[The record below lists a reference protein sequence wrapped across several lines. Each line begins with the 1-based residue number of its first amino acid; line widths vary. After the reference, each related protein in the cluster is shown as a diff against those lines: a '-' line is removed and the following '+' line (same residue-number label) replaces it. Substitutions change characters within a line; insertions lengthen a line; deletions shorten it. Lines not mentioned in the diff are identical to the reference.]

1 MENQRKLRPVMFV
14 GTSSDVGKSVITA
27 GFCRIFKQD
36 GYTPAPF
43 KAQNMSLNSYATP
56 EGLEIGRAQAV
67 QAEAA
72 GIPCHTDM
80 NPVLL
85 KPTNDQTA
93 QVILNGKSIG
103 NQSAKEYFLSNDR
116 ATLFEEVKLAYQ
128 RLALRYSPIVMEGAG
143 SISELNLKKRD
154 ITNMRMAIA
163 AGAATYLVTDIDKG
177 GIFASLYGTMQ
188 LLEPEEKA
196 CIKGII
202 INKFRGDP
210 DLFQEGKQMIA
221 DLCGV
226 PVIGI
231 IPYFKDIFI
240 EEEDAVSLKLKRNQ
254 PIPGKVNIAVVLL
267 SRMSNFTD
275 FDLLDKDTRVNLYY
289 THTSEGI
296 AQADIV
302 MLPGSKN
309 TIEDLIELRN
319 NGLAEAIILAHRMGQ
334 TVIGICGGY
343 QMMGQTIKD
352 PGQIESAAGEVEG
365 LSILP
370 VETVL
375 LHEKTTRQCSF
386 TYRDCAE
393 KCIGYEIHMGETK
406 VHGAEQPVAWLD
418 GKHTD
423 GYFLSEK
430 CWGSYLHGI
439 LDNQIVINDLVAP
452 YTDLKVPY
460 VDYLQF
466 RSEQYDK
473 LAALLRE
480 NLDIEQVY
488 QHLKD

>member
-1 MENQRKLRPVMFV
+1 MQRKLKPIMFV

-36 GYTPAPF
+36 GYSPAPF

-56 EGLEIGRAQAV
+56 QGLEIGRAQAV

-93 QVILNGKSIG
+93 QVILNGKPIG
-103 NQSAKEYFLSNDR
+103 NQSAKEYFLSADR
-116 ATLFEEVKLAYQ
+116 DELFEEVKRAWQ
-128 RLALRYSPIVMEGAG
+128 RLASRYSPIVMEGAG

-163 AGAATYLVTDIDKG
+163 AGAATYLITDIDRG
-177 GIFASLYGTMQ
+177 GIFASLYGTMT

-202 INKFRGDP
+202 INKFRGDA
-210 DLFQEGKQMIA
+210 DLFQDGKKMIEE
-221 DLCGV
+221 LCGV

-254 PIPGKVNIAVVLL
+254 PASGKVNIAVVLL

-275 FDLLDKDTRVNLYY
+275 FDRLDKDSRINLYY
-289 THTSEGI
+289 THTITGI
-296 AQADIV
+296 SQADIII
-302 MLPGSKN
+302 LPGSKN
-309 TIEDLIELRN
+309 TIEDLMELRA
-319 NGLAEAIILAHRMGQ
+319 NGLADAIILARSAGK

-343 QMMGQTIKD
+343 QMMGKIIRD
-352 PGQIESAAGEVEG
+352 PQQIESAAGEIAG
-365 LSILP
+365 LDILP
-370 VETVL
+370 VETIL
-375 LHEKTTRQCSF
+375 LSEKTTRQCHF
-386 TYRDCAE
+386 TYRHFPGECM
-393 KCIGYEIHMGETK
+393 GYEIHMGETL
-406 VHGAEQPVAWLD
+406 VHGEGRPVAYLEE
-418 GKHTD
+418 KQTD

-439 LDNQIVINDLVAP
+439 LDNQVVINDLVAP
-452 YTDLKVPY
+452 YTDLQVES
-460 VDYLQF
+460 VDYLEF
-466 RSEQYDK
+466 RSQQYDK
-473 LAALLRE
+473 LALLLRE
-480 NLDIEQVY
+480 NLDIDQVY
-488 QHLKD
+488 QHIKD

>member
-1 MENQRKLRPVMFV
+1 MFV

-36 GYTPAPF
+36 GYSPAPF

-93 QVILNGKSIG
+93 QVILHGKSIG
-103 NQSAKEYFLSNDR
+103 NQTAKEYFLSGDR
-116 ATLFEEVKLAYQ
+116 AGLFEEVKQAWQ
-128 RLALRYSPIVMEGAG
+128 RLASRYSPVVMEGAG

-163 AGAATYLVTDIDKG
+163 AGAATYLITDIDRG
-177 GIFASLYGTMQ
+177 GIFASLYGTMA

-202 INKFRGDP
+202 INKFRGDAA
-210 DLFQEGKQMIA
+210 LFLDGKKIIE

-254 PIPGKVNIAVVLL
+254 PVNGQVNIAVVLL

-275 FDLLDKDTRVNLYY
+275 FDRLDKDSRVNLYY
-289 THTSEGI
+289 THTTEGI

-302 MLPGSKN
+302 ILPGSKN
-309 TIEDLIELRN
+309 TIEDLIEIRD
-319 NGLAEAIILAHRMGQ
+319 NGLADAITQAHQNGK

-343 QMMGQTIKD
+343 QMMGKVIRD
-352 PGQIESAAGEVEG
+352 PQQIESAAGEIAG
-365 LSILP
+365 LNILP

-375 LHEKTTRQCSF
+375 LSEKTTRQCHF
-386 TYRDCAE
+386 TYRDFPE
-393 KCIGYEIHMGETK
+393 NCIGYEIHMGETL
-406 VHGAEQPVAWLD
+406 VNGVAQPVAFMD

-439 LDNQIVINDLVAP
+439 LDNQVVINDLVAP
-452 YTDLKVPY
+452 YTDLQVEY

-466 RSEQYDK
+466 RSQQYDK
-473 LAALLRE
+473 LAVLLRE
-480 NLDIEQVY
+480 NLDIEQIY
-488 QHLKD
+488 QHIKE

>member
-1 MENQRKLRPVMFV
+1 MEIQRKLRPVMFV

-36 GYTPAPF
+36 GYSPAPF

-85 KPTNDQTA
+85 KPTNDQTS

-116 ATLFEEVKLAYQ
+116 TELFEEVKRAWK
-128 RLALRYSPIVMEGAG
+128 RLASRYSPIVMEGAG

-163 AGAATYLVTDIDKG
+163 AGAATYLITDIDKG
-177 GIFASLYGTMQ
+177 GIFASLYGTMA

-202 INKFRGDP
+202 INKFRGDSA
-210 DLFQEGKQMIA
+210 LFHEGKKIIEE
-221 DLCGV
+221 LCGV

-240 EEEDAVSLKLKRNQ
+240 EEEDAVSLRLKRNQ
-254 PIPGKVNIAVVLL
+254 PVNGKVNIAVVLL

-275 FDLLDKDTRVNLYY
+275 FDCLDKDSRVNLYY
-289 THTSEGI
+289 THIKQGI

-302 MLPGSKN
+302 ILPGSKN
-309 TIEDLIELRN
+309 TIEDLIEIRN
-319 NGLAEAIILAHRMGQ
+319 NGLADAITKAHQSGK

-343 QMMGQTIKD
+343 QMMGETIKD
-352 PGQIESAAGEVEG
+352 PLQIESAEGEVAG
-365 LSILP
+365 LGILP
-370 VETVL
+370 VETTL
-375 LHEKTTRQCSF
+375 LSEKTTRQCHF
-386 TYRDCAE
+386 TYRNFPE
-393 KCIGYEIHMGETK
+393 NCIGYEIHMGETRIR
-406 VHGAEQPVAWLD
+406 GAVQPVAFLD
-418 GKHTD
+418 EKNTD

-439 LDNQIVINDLVAP
+439 LDNQVVINDLIAP
-452 YTDLKVPY
+452 YTDLKIEY

-466 RSEQYDK
+466 RSAQYDK
-473 LAALLRE
+473 LAVLLRE
-480 NLDIEQVY
+480 NLDIDQVY
-488 QHLKD
+488 QNIKD